1 MILVSAPRMMKVGN
15 TPKLLLG
22 FATLLFAV
30 ALPVHAGD
38 DATMPRWLKRHPVA
52 NPLGI
57 DPMLLLQTDNIKAE
71 LKLTTEQSE
80 QIAKLATEY
89 SQKLSEQAGDTRLST
104 LSDEERA
111 KKEKELRQ
119 AAEEIM
125 QAERADVEK
134 ILTAEQLD
142 SFKRIMLRLS
152 GSDA

>member
-1 MILVSAPRMMKVGN
+1 MTLGSAPRMMKVGN

-30 ALPVHAGD
+30 PLPAHAGD
-38 DATMPRWLKRHPVA
+38 DATMPRWLKRRPVA

>member
-1 MILVSAPRMMKVGN
+1 MKVGN

-30 ALPVHAGD
+30 ALPVHADD

>member
-1 MILVSAPRMMKVGN
+1 MKLRDTPILF
-15 TPKLLLG
+15 LG
-22 FATLLFAV
+22 SVILLFAV
-30 ALPVHAGD
+30 SAPVRAGD
-38 DATMPRWLKRHPVA
+38 DATMPRWLKRRPVA

-71 LKLTTEQSE
+71 LKLTAEQSE
-80 QIAKLATEY
+80 KIAKVAAEY
-89 SQKLSEQAGDTRLST
+89 SQRLADQAGNTRLST
-104 LSDEERA
+104 LSDEERQ
-111 KKEKELRQ
+111 KKEQQLRQ
-119 AAEEIM
+119 ATDEIM